1 MNIQKSLTKIRSVQ
15 YFKSEINYLEKRFT
29 QMYKALYGNAMLV
42 SLMAAGRQQE
52 HLFSSFST
60 NA

>member
-1 MNIQKSLTKIRSVQ
+1 
-15 YFKSEINYLEKRFT
+15 
-29 QMYKALYGNAMLV
+29 MYKALYGNAMLE
-42 SLMAAGRQQE
+42 SLSGTPIWPPDTNMQK